1 MSVWIEDPLGILADG
16 AERGV
21 VEGGAI
27 PGLDMAALV
36 RRHSAAGKA
45 LHAG

>member
-1 MSVWIEDPLGILADG
+1 MVGGQW
-16 AERGV
+16 V
-21 VEGGAI
+21 VEDGKI

-36 RRHSAAGKA
+36 RRHNAAAKA